1 MRESVIEA
9 FICWMR
15 VGKDLCAAM
24 HALLAFREHCELI
37 AESCGEAAPA
47 APATIEST
55 VASESVSLPG
65 ALPPPPPDPVEKLY
79 AELVAKIREY
89 RPKDDLAP
97 LEKAFRFA
105 LKYHQ
110 GQSRDSGE
118 PYMMHPLMVSHILA
132 DMRMD
137 VVAME
142 TGLLHDVVEDT
153 SVTVDQVRKEFGEDV
168 ARCVDG
174 VTKLSKLDFYSA
186 EDRQA
191 ESFRKMLLAM
201 VEDIRVI
208 LVKLADRMHNMRT
221 LGYLSPERRERIAR
235 ETIEIY
241 APIAHRLGMGKIRGE
256 LEDLALQHLEP
267 DAYQEILRSIESRRH
282 SNEEFLAEIQQEVET
297 ELRHEAIPARIDGR
311 LKRPYSVFQKIRRQ
325 KITVDQ
331 VYDLMAL
338 RIVTDSVK
346 NCYAALG
353 VIHNKWRPIP
363 GRIKDFIAIPR
374 PNLYQSLHTSVVGPH
389 GQTFEVQIRTEEM
402 HRIAEEG
409 IAAHWK
415 YKEGRKGP
423 AADDQRIAWLRH
435 LVEWQRD
442 VQDPGEFMSTLKV
455 DLYPEEVYTFTPRGK
470 VLVLPRDAT
479 PIDFAYAIHSDVG
492 HTCIGAKVNGRIVPL
507 RSTLRNGDIVE
518 IMTQAG
524 HEPSKDWLAFV
535 KTSRARNK
543 IKHVINAS
551 ERLKAIE
558 IGQKYLEKE
567 ARRLG
572 VQLGKVSRS
581 ALESVAS
588 EYGYS
593 KMEDLYAALGYGRFS
608 ARQILSKVAPGEVKE
623 EPEEK
628 PQAELNYAGSPA
640 APPMPGRPREGDG
653 VVKVRGMDDLLVYRA
668 KCCNPIRGEA
678 IVGYVTRGKGV
689 AVHSRMCPNVQNLM
703 YDVERKIEV
712 EWARAAEDPFPVRIV
727 LHTDD
732 RPGMLMQLTSV
743 LADENAN
750 IRSLEAKTEI
760 DHDGGIVEMTVDV
773 RDKKQLEKLVAAMR
787 RISGV
792 RDVERQFN

>member
-1 MRESVIEA
+1 M
-9 FICWMR
+9 
-15 VGKDLCAAM
+15 
-24 HALLAFREHCELI
+24 
-37 AESCGEAAPA
+37 
-47 APATIEST
+47 
-55 VASESVSLPG
+55 ASESVSLPG
-65 ALPPPPPDPVEKLY
+65 VVPQPPPLDPVEQLY

-89 RPKDDLAP
+89 RPKDDLTP

-110 GQSRDSGE
+110 GQSRSSGE
-118 PYMMHPLMVSHILA
+118 PYMMHPLMVAHILA

-137 VVAME
+137 IVAME

-153 SVTVDQVRKEFGEDV
+153 SVTVEQVRKEFGEEV

-186 EDRQA
+186 EERQA

-256 LEDLALQHLEP
+256 LEDLAFQHLES

-282 SNEEFLAEIQQEVET
+282 SNEEILVEIRQEVDT
-297 ELRHEAIPARIDGR
+297 ELRHENIPARIDGR
-311 LKRPYSVFQKIRRQ
+311 LKRPYSVFQKLRRQ

-374 PNLYQSLHTSVVGPH
+374 PNLYQSLHTSAVGPH

-507 RSTLRNGDIVE
+507 RSSLRNGDIVE

-567 ARRLG
+567 SRRLG
-572 VQLGKVSRS
+572 VQIGKIARS
-581 ALESVAS
+581 AFEEVAS

-608 ARQILSKVAPGEVKE
+608 ARQILSKVAPGEVKD

-628 PQAELNYAGSPA
+628 PQAELNYPASPA
-640 APPMPGRPREGDG
+640 SPPMPGRPRDGDA
-653 VVKVRGMDDLLVYRA
+653 VIKVRGMDDLLVYRA

-689 AVHSRMCPNVQNLM
+689 AVHSKACPNVQNLM

-712 EWARAAEDPFPVRIV
+712 EWARTAEDAFPVRIV
-727 LHTDD
+727 VHTDD

-760 DHDGGIVEMTVDV
+760 DHDGGIVEMTVEV

>member
-1 MRESVIEA
+1 MTPQPASVPE
-9 FICWMR
+9 
-15 VGKDLCAAM
+15 
-24 HALLAFREHCELI
+24 E
-37 AESCGEAAPA
+37 
-47 APATIEST
+47 
-55 VASESVSLPG
+55 VS
-65 ALPPPPPDPVEKLY
+65 PPPPPGDPIGDLY
-79 AELVAKIREY
+79 RELEAKVREY
-89 RPKDDLAP
+89 RPKDDLSE
-97 LEKAFRFA
+97 LDRAFRFA
-105 LKYHQ
+105 RQWHE
-110 GQSRDSGE
+110 GQMRDSGD
-118 PYMMHPLMVSHILA
+118 PYMAHPAMVALVLA

-137 VVAME
+137 MVAMQ

-153 SVTVDQVRKEFGEDV
+153 SVTVEQVRAAFGEEV

-186 EDRQA
+186 EERQA

-208 LVKLADRMHNMRT
+208 LVKLADRLHNMRT
-221 LGYLSPERRERIAR
+221 LGYLGPDRRERIAR

-241 APIAHRLGMGKIRGE
+241 APIAHRLGMGKVRNE
-256 LEDLALQHLEP
+256 LEDLAFQYLEP
-267 DAYQEILRSIESRRH
+267 DAYKEITAAMETRRH
-282 SNEEFLAEIQQEVET
+282 SNEEFLAEIRLAVET
-297 ELRHEAIPARIDGR
+297 ETRRENIPARIDGR
-311 LKRPYSVFQKIRRQ
+311 VKRPYSVFQKMRRQ
-325 KITVDQ
+325 KIAIEE
-331 VYDLMAL
+331 VYDLLAL

-353 VIHNKWRPIP
+353 LIHNRWRPIP

-435 LVEWQRD
+435 LVDWQRD

-455 DLYPEEVYTFTPRGK
+455 DLYPEEVYTFTPRGR
-470 VLVLPRDAT
+470 VMVLPRDAT

-492 HTCIGAKVNGRIVPL
+492 ASCVGAKVNGRIVPL
-507 RSTLRNGDIVE
+507 RSALRNGDIVE
-518 IMTQAG
+518 IITQAN
-524 HEPSKDWLAFV
+524 HTPSKDWLAFV

-558 IGQKYLEKE
+558 IGQKYLDKE

-572 VQLGKVSRS
+572 VQLSRAGKSELDR
-581 ALESVAS
+581 VAS
-588 EYGYS
+588 DYGYS
-593 KMEDLYAALGYGRFS
+593 KMEDLYAALGYGRYS
-608 ARQILSKVAPGEVKE
+608 ARQVLGKIAPGTVFAE
-623 EPEEK
+623 EEE
-628 PQAELNYAGSPA
+628 ARPA
-640 APPMPGRPREGDG
+640 APAPLETGQVSPGPRPHSGAD
-653 VVKVRGMDDLLVYRA
+653 VIKVRGVDDLLVYRA
-668 KCCNPIRGEA
+668 GCCNPIRGED

-689 AVHSRMCPNVQNLM
+689 AVHSKLCTNVQNLM

-712 EWARAAEDPFPVRIV
+712 EWARAADEAFPVRV
-727 LHTDD
+727 VVRTDD
-732 RPGMLMQLTSV
+732 RPGMLNQLTS
-743 LADENAN
+743 LLSDENTN
-750 IRSLEAKTEI
+750 IRSLEAKSDT
-760 DHDGGIVEMTVDV
+760 DQDGGIVEMTVEV

-792 RDVERQFN
+792 RDVERRYS

>member
-1 MRESVIEA
+1 M
-9 FICWMR
+9 
-15 VGKDLCAAM
+15 
-24 HALLAFREHCELI
+24 
-37 AESCGEAAPA
+37 
-47 APATIEST
+47 
-55 VASESVSLPG
+55 ASEPASLSEPVSLPP
-65 ALPPPPPDPVEKLY
+65 ASDPVGQLY
-79 AELVAKIREY
+79 RELVAKIREY

-97 LEKAFRFA
+97 LERAYQFA
-105 LKYHQ
+105 RERHE
-110 GQSRDSGE
+110 GQLRDSGE
-118 PYMMHPLMVSHILA
+118 PYMVHPILVARILA
-132 DMRMD
+132 EMRMD
-137 VVAME
+137 VVGIE
-142 TGLLHDVVEDT
+142 TGLLHDLVEDT
-153 SVTVDQVRKEFGEDV
+153 SVTVDEVREQFGEDV

-174 VTKLSKLDFYSA
+174 VTKLSKLDFFSA

-208 LVKLADRMHNMRT
+208 MVKLADRIHNMRT
-221 LGYLSPERRERIAR
+221 LGYLAPERRQRIAR

-241 APIAHRLGMGKIRGE
+241 APIAHRLGMGKVRGE
-256 LEDLALQHLEP
+256 LEDLAFQHLEP
-267 DAYQEILRSIESRRH
+267 DAYREIIASIESRRH
-282 SNEEFLAEIQQEVET
+282 SNEEFLEEIRQTVEA
-297 ELRHEAIPARIDGR
+297 ELRREGIPARIEGR
-311 LKRPYSVFQKIRRQ
+311 VKRPYSVFQKLRRQ

-338 RIVTDSVK
+338 RILTDSVK

-353 VIHNKWRPIP
+353 VIHNRWRPIP

-374 PNLYQSLHTSVVGPH
+374 PNLYQSLHTSVVGPQ

-442 VQDPGEFMSTLKV
+442 MQDPGEFMSTLKV
-455 DLYPEEVYTFTPRGK
+455 DLYPEEAYTFTPKGK
-470 VLVLPRDAT
+470 VIVLPREAT

-492 HTCIGAKVNGRIVPL
+492 NTCVGAKVNGRIVPL
-507 RSTLRNGDIVE
+507 RSQLRNGDIVE
-518 IMTQAG
+518 IMTQPG
-524 HEPSKDWLAFV
+524 HQPSKDWLAFV
-535 KTSRARNK
+535 RTSRARNK

-558 IGQKYLEKE
+558 IGEKYLEKE

-572 VQLGKVSRS
+572 VQLARVARADLDKV
-581 ALESVAS
+581 AGG
-588 EYGYS
+588 YGYS
-593 KMEDLYAALGYGRFS
+593 KTEDLYAALGYGRFS
-608 ARQILSKVAPGEVKE
+608 ARQVLSKVAPDKVDE
-623 EPEEK
+623 EPVETSLAPEVE
-628 PQAELNYAGSPA
+628 PAGGAPA
-640 APPMPGRPREGDG
+640 GPARQQDHDAII
-653 VVKVRGMDDLLVYRA
+653 KVRGMDDLLVYRA

-689 AVHSRMCPNVQNLM
+689 AVHSRACPNVQNLM

-712 EWARAAEDPFPVRIV
+712 EWVRAVDDAFPVRIV
-727 LHTDD
+727 VHTDD
-732 RPGMLMQLTSV
+732 RPGMLNQLTGV
-743 LADENAN
+743 LSDESTN
-750 IRSLEAKTEI
+750 IRSLEARSLTDEV
-760 DHDGGIVEMTVDV
+760 GGVVEMTVDV

-792 RDVERQFN
+792 RDVERLFN

>member
-1 MRESVIEA
+1 MPAPRYNRS
-9 FICWMR
+9 R
-15 VGKDLCAAM
+15 VP
-24 HALLAFREHCELI
+24 
-37 AESCGEAAPA
+37 AES
-47 APATIEST
+47 
-55 VASESVSLPG
+55 ASVPESLP
-65 ALPPPPPDPVEKLY
+65 LPYPPDPVEQSYRELE
-79 AELVAKIREY
+79 AEIRAY
-89 RPKDDLAP
+89 RPKDDLSA

-105 LKYHQ
+105 RQWHE
-110 GQSRDSGE
+110 GQMRDSGE
-118 PYMMHPLMVSHILA
+118 PYMAHPVRVARILA
-132 DMRMD
+132 EMRMD
-137 VVAME
+137 LVAMQ

-153 SVTVDQVRKEFGEDV
+153 SVTVEQVRKEFGEEV

-174 VTKLSKLDFYSA
+174 ITKLTKLDFFSA

-191 ESFRKMLLAM
+191 ESVRKMLLAM

-208 LVKLADRMHNMRT
+208 MVKLADRIHNMRT
-221 LGYLSPERRERIAR
+221 LGYLSPERRQRIAR

-241 APIAHRLGMGKIRGE
+241 APIAHRLGMGKVRGE
-256 LEDLALQHLEP
+256 LEDLAFQYLEP
-267 DAYQEILRSIESRRH
+267 DAYKEIAGAIETSRQ
-282 SNEEFLAEIQQEVET
+282 SNEEFLAEVRRTVEA
-297 ELRHEAIPARIDGR
+297 ELRREAIPARIDGR
-311 LKRPYSVFQKIRRQ
+311 LKRPYSVFQKMRRQ
-325 KITVDQ
+325 KILLDQ
-331 VYDLMAL
+331 VYDLTAL

-353 VIHNKWRPIP
+353 VIHNEWRPIP

-435 LVEWQRD
+435 LVEWQRE
-442 VQDPGEFMSTLKV
+442 VQDPTEFMSTLKV
-455 DLYPEEVYTFTPRGK
+455 DLYPEEAYTFTPRGK
-470 VLVLPRDAT
+470 VIVLPRDAT

-492 HTCIGAKVNGRIVPL
+492 NRCVGAKVNGRIVPL
-507 RSTLRNGDIVE
+507 RSGLRNGDIVE
-518 IMTQAG
+518 IMTQPG
-524 HEPSKDWLAFV
+524 HEPSKDWLAYV

-551 ERLKAIE
+551 ERLKAID
-558 IGQKYLEKE
+558 IGQKYLDKE

-572 VQLGKVSRS
+572 VQLGKV
-581 ALESVAS
+581 AKADLERVAS

-593 KMEDLYAALGYGRFS
+593 KMEDLYAALGYGKFS
-608 ARQILSKVAPGEVKE
+608 ARQVLSKVAPGVVKE
-623 EPEEK
+623 DPSE
-628 PQAELNYAGSPA
+628 
-640 APPMPGRPREGDG
+640 GRPAGAPAEPGGVPSGPGAATAQAPGARQAGGDG
-653 VVKVRGMDDLLVYRA
+653 VIKVRGVDDLLVYRA
-668 KCCNPIRGEA
+668 KCCNPIRGEV

-712 EWARAAEDPFPVRIV
+712 EWARAAEDAFPVRIV
-727 LHTDD
+727 IHTDD
-732 RPGMLMQLTSV
+732 RPGMLNQLTSV
-743 LADENAN
+743 LSDENTN
-750 IRSLEAKTEI
+750 IRSLEAKG
-760 DHDGGIVEMTVDV
+760 DLDQSGGVVEMTVDV

-792 RDVERQFN
+792 RDVERLYN